1 MIRYASIGLILCVGM
16 LVALGLTMLA
26 STSAWVPG
34 VDDPYLFLRKQSIML
49 VIGIFA
55 ALAGAYVPLAWLRK
69 LSPWIL
75 LSAVVALALCFVP
88 GIGVEIYSSK
98 RWINIPFIGQVQP
111 SEFAKIAMM
120 IALAAWF
127 AQRQTH
133 IHTFWQ
139 GFVIPALTAGVPII
153 LILAETDAGTAM
165 ALSVT
170 TGALMFCV
178 GTRLIYLIPSAI
190 MGITGAILF
199 LYHNENRWAR
209 IQAWLNLDDPDLMLG
224 INMQHIRALYAL
236 GNGGPTGV
244 GLGNGVEKF
253 GTLTLAHSDFIL
265 PAIGEEL
272 GLVSTLGIVVLFV
285 LITLCGAA
293 IALQA
298 NNLFTRCLAL
308 GLTCVLVI
316 PGIMH
321 IGVTTAMLPN
331 DGIPLPFV
339 SYGGTNLVFSLAA
352 VGLLLGIHRSS
363 RATVTSEF
371 PLGAQVRYTVRL

>member
-1 MIRYASIGLILCVGM
+1 MLRYASIGLILCVGM
-16 LVALGLTMLA
+16 LVALGLTMLT

-34 VDDPYLFLRKQSIML
+34 VQEPYLFLRKQSIML
-49 VIGIFA
+49 GIGIVA
-55 ALAGAYVPLAWLRK
+55 AIAGAYVPMAWLRK

-75 LSAVVALALCFVP
+75 LGAVVTLALCFVP
-88 GIGVEIYSSK
+88 GVGVEIYSSK
-98 RWINIPFIGQVQP
+98 RWINLPIIGQVQP
-111 SEFAKIAMM
+111 SEYAKIALM

-139 GFVIPALTAGVPII
+139 GFVIPGLMAAVPIL
-153 LILAETDAGTAM
+153 LILAETDAGTAL

-178 GTRLIYLIPSAI
+178 GTRLIYLLPSAVI
-190 MGITGAILF
+190 GITGAILF
-199 LYHNENRWAR
+199 LYNNENRWAR
-209 IQAWLNLDDPDLMLG
+209 IQAWLNLDDPALMLG

-272 GLVSTLGIVVLFV
+272 GLVATLGIVILFV

-298 NNLFTRCLAL
+298 NNLFSRCLAL

-339 SYGGTNLVFSLAA
+339 SYGGTNLIFSLAA

-363 RATVTSEF
+363 RAAVTQEF
-371 PLGAQVRYTVRL
+371 PLGAEVRYTVRL